1 MNYQS
6 LTPLQREQVAF
17 LFCDDLF
24 GTDPNGYEYE
34 LIGECVIGRV
44 KLTAISSQLLAHVR
58 KPHAVAVNVAVRD
71 VPSAFVTVE
80 MSRDAE
86 IAIKEIAR
94 SVVARLIQIQTVEA

>member
-1 MNYQS
+1 MNYSS
-6 LTPLQREQVAF
+6 LTPAQREHVAF
-17 LFCDDLF
+17 LFADEIF

-34 LIGECVIGRV
+34 LIGEMVVGRV
-44 KLTAISSQLLAHVR
+44 KTVISDQSSVHVR
-58 KPHAVAVNVAVRD
+58 KPHAVAVNVAVRE

-80 MSRDAE
+80 CQRDAE